1 MLLTV
6 LEHDRGLMAEA
17 AREALTFGRGLAEAL
32 GADMEALLIGSDSA
46 DLAAEAGAYGASAVH
61 TVMNPVL
68 SDFGPEA
75 WGEVIARTAG
85 ELAPAAVLAGGS
97 ERSNEVMAQAAARLD
112 APFVSNC
119 TAIYPGGAG
128 ESGAGESGAGASE
141 SGVGESGGAGVSV
154 SGASESGVDG
164 ASGGWSITRIQWGG
178 SLLED
183 VTLAA
188 PVPLLTCG
196 LHAVAAEPS
205 PTPAAPTV
213 AGLEIDLDP
222 ALARTVVKDRVVLE
236 AGVTLPTAPVVV
248 GGGRGV
254 GSAEGFGPLEEL
266 AELLGGRVGCS
277 RAVTNNGWRPHSD
290 QVGQTG
296 TRIAPEIY
304 IASGIS
310 GAIQHWVGAMGSKHI
325 LAVNTD
331 PEANM
336 VTKADWAV
344 IGDLHEVIPAIS
356 AEIRRRHP

>member
-6 LEHDRGLMAEA
+6 LEHDRGAMAEA

-61 TVMNPVL
+61 AVMNPVL

-75 WGEVIARTAG
+75 WGEVIARAAG

-119 TAIYPGGAG
+119 TAIDPGGAG
-128 ESGAGESGAGASE
+128 ESSAGASE
-141 SGVGESGGAGVSV
+141 SGGAGVGVSSAGESG
-154 SGASESGVDG
+154 SGGTSD
-164 ASGGWSITRIQWGG
+164 GWSITRIQWGG

-188 PVPLLTCG
+188 PVPLFTCG

-205 PTPAAPTV
+205 PTPATPTV
-213 AGLEIDLDP
+213 AGLEIDIDP

-254 GSAEGFGPLEEL
+254 GSADGFGPLEEL

-356 AEIRRRHP
+356 AEIRRRRP

>member
-6 LEHDRGLMAEA
+6 LEHDRGAMAEA

-75 WGEVIARTAG
+75 WGETVARAAG

-119 TAIYPGGAG
+119 IAVDP
-128 ESGAGESGAGASE
+128 GAGASE
-141 SGVGESGGAGVSV
+141 PDGGGGPHPEDVAGL
-154 SGASESGVDG
+154 SESDGG

-188 PVPLLTCG
+188 PVPLVTCG

-205 PTPAAPTV
+205 PTPATPTV
-213 AGLEIDLDP
+213 AGLEFDLDP

-310 GAIQHWVGAMGSKHI
+310 GAIQHWVGAMGSKRI

>member
-17 AREALTFGRGLAEAL
+17 AREALTFGRVLAEAL

-75 WGEVIARTAG
+75 WGEVIARAAG

-119 TAIYPGGAG
+119 TAIDPG
-128 ESGAGESGAGASE
+128 GAGESGAGASE

-154 SGASESGVDG
+154 SGAGESGVDG

-188 PVPLLTCG
+188 PVPLVTCG
-196 LHAVAAEPS
+196 LHTVAAEPS
-205 PTPAAPTV
+205 PTPATPMV
-213 AGLEIDLDP
+213 AGLEIDIDP

-254 GSAEGFGPLEEL
+254 GSADGFGPLEEL

-310 GAIQHWVGAMGSKHI
+310 GAIQHWVGAMGSKRI